1 MTFYTVVGMKK
12 SSGETKFH
20 LPPRSDSK
28 APLTPSQ
35 MMIARLGVQYSRQA
49 YLEGGLAR
57 LRNTR
62 VEDLT
67 EEELNS
73 MEKIADKHFEHFN
86 TYHNTFQNAPTEEF
100 LDSDYYKENVHGLT
114 MTIHSDIITI
124 IGRLRGEIKRSR
136 SSTSMDNNR
145 GNLSRIA
152 LPTFDGRYEAWK
164 PYEDL
169 FNSMVRLV
177 KGIPSVEKM
186 VRLKGSLKGEP
197 LNMISNLT
205 VTDDNFEIAWNKLVK
220 HYDNR
225 RLIIAAH
232 IDKILEL
239 KPVVDDPAKGL
250 SNLSNIITQALDAL
264 RALDASVDHWDLIV
278 GRVAR
283 RCIDL
288 DTKKAWEVHLG
299 GSRDPPTLRELL
311 DFIEARARALENVA
325 HDKPAQ
331 TSKDSS
337 SKFKG
342 KHQQVKVHHASGVG
356 GQAKAP
362 AEVSKSGVKECRL
375 CGGDHWLRF
384 NCESFRAKT
393 PAERREIVTAKNLCY
408 NCLGPHRAPTCTSKE
423 RCKVKDCNGNHHTL
437 IHEGSPEYRRELQQ
451 QTQLSQSSSGLS
463 LTNPRELASPSSS
476 TGPVEQSA
484 DPKVIHQT
492 STSEQ
497 RVVLLA
503 TAKALAASSFGTYHH
518 VRLLIDQ
525 GSEVIFIT
533 EKLVNIRQLRRKS
546 TNIKVFGIGGLESGS
561 TRGAVKVNL
570 HSRFNHQNQVEVTAH
585 VLTKLTS
592 TLPSIHCTK
601 AELDHLQGLQLAD
614 NNFLKPGSIDII
626 IGADHYGQII
636 GNNIPKS
643 SDNQTV
649 AQQTIFGWI
658 ISGTVCCTSCKPQ
671 TSLTAVRESSS
682 EQLLDL
688 LKRFWVQEEPPSH
701 ENMELGPEEL
711 ECEEHFQ
718 RTHTRESSGRY
729 VVRLPLKTTPSA
741 LGESRKHAL
750 QLLNRTSTKLS
761 SNPSYGKLYKDFIN
775 EYEALGHMKRVLEAS
790 EPSPVF
796 YLPHHGVLREDSIT
810 TKLRVVF
817 NGSSKTSSGVS
828 LNEILHSGGKLQVEG
843 SDVLIWLRTHRWVVG
858 RDIVKMFRQINV
870 NEKDWDLQ
878 RILWKDEDNNLI
890 TYQLTTVTY
899 GQTCAPWLALRVL
912 QQLVEDEGHRF
923 PMAAVF
929 LTKGRYVDDIY
940 GGAESEDQ
948 LKELINQLIGLCTA
962 GGLPLQKWDSNCQ
975 EILQELHLTSS
986 PPRTVEFENSTV
998 KVLGLCWNPISDVF
1012 TYKAKEKSKATIN
1025 KRNVLSEIAQLYDPL
1040 GIIGPVII
1048 RAKIFIQKLWLLKID
1063 WDDPLPMSHIKRWN
1077 EFREEFTQ
1085 LGQIQI
1091 PRWLQTS
1098 STSSRIYIHGFA
1110 DASNLAMGAAVY
1122 IRVDNHGL
1130 EPSIIL
1136 RMLGREDLSLFLWS
1150 DSTTALTWING
1161 HPSRWKDFIQNRV
1174 IKIQN
1179 SLPSATWKHISGK
1192 DNPADCASKGLSPS
1206 QLSPQEE
1213 WASSSTVMES
1223 TTEAALEERPV
1234 LAHPVAHVEQPQD
1247 LLERYSTLD
1256 KVLRVS
1262 ARVMRA
1268 IKLMRQQEVPDS
1280 PVLLPEE
1287 LDDVRIY
1294 WIKLTQNEHFEALI
1308 NRLKNG

>member
-20 LPPRSDSK
+20 LPP
-28 APLTPSQ
+28 
-35 MMIARLGVQYSRQA
+35 
-49 YLEGGLAR
+49 LA
-57 LRNTR
+57 LIQKPH
-62 VEDLT
+62 VP
-67 EEELNS
+67 
-73 MEKIADKHFEHFN
+73 M
-86 TYHNTFQNAPTEEF
+86 
-100 LDSDYYKENVHGLT
+100 
-114 MTIHSDIITI
+114 
-124 IGRLRGEIKRSR
+124 
-136 SSTSMDNNR
+136 
-145 GNLSRIA
+145 
-152 LPTFDGRYEAWK
+152 YEAWK

-220 HYDNR
+220 HYDDR

-264 RALDASVDHWDLIV
+264 RALDAPVDHWDLIV

-283 RCIDL
+283 RCTEL

-342 KHQQVKVHHASGVG
+342 KHQQVKVHHVSGAG

-375 CGGDHWLRF
+375 CGGNHWLGF

-393 PAERREIVTAKNLCY
+393 PAECREIITAKNLCY
-408 NCLGPHRAPTCTSKE
+408 NCLGPHRAPTCTK
-423 RCKVKDCNGNHHTL
+423 
-437 IHEGSPEYRRELQQ
+437 YRRELQQ
-451 QTQLSQSSSGLS
+451 QTQLSQPSPGSSGVQLGTSENSGWRGQSSSGSS

-484 DPKVIHQT
+484 DSKVIHQT

-518 VRLLIDQ
+518 
-525 GSEVIFIT
+525 
-533 EKLVNIRQLRRKS
+533 S

-570 HSRFNHQNQVEVTAH
+570 HSRFNYQNQVEVTAH

-636 GNNIPKS
+636 GNNISKS

-658 ISGTVCCTSCKPQ
+658 ILGTVCCTSCKPK

-729 VVRLPLKTTPSA
+729 VVRLPLKTSPSA

-775 EYEALGHMKRVLEAS
+775 EYEALGHMKRVSKAS

-796 YLPHHGVLREDSIT
+796 YLPHHCVLREDSIT
-810 TKLRVVF
+810 TKLRVFF
-817 NGSSKTSSGVS
+817 NGSSKTSSGVP

-858 RDIVKMFRQINV
+858 TDIVEMFRQINV
-870 NEKDWDLQ
+870 NEKDWVLQ
-878 RILWKDEDNNLI
+878 RILWKNEDNNLI

-912 QQLVEDEGHRF
+912 
-923 PMAAVF
+923 
-929 LTKGRYVDDIY
+929 
-940 GGAESEDQ
+940 
-948 LKELINQLIGLCTA
+948 
-962 GGLPLQKWDSNCQ
+962 
-975 EILQELHLTSS
+975 
-986 PPRTVEFENSTV
+986 
-998 KVLGLCWNPISDVF
+998 
-1012 TYKAKEKSKATIN
+1012 
-1025 KRNVLSEIAQLYDPL
+1025 
-1040 GIIGPVII
+1040 
-1048 RAKIFIQKLWLLKID
+1048 
-1063 WDDPLPMSHIKRWN
+1063 
-1077 EFREEFTQ
+1077 
-1085 LGQIQI
+1085 
-1091 PRWLQTS
+1091 
-1098 STSSRIYIHGFA
+1098 
-1110 DASNLAMGAAVY
+1110 
-1122 IRVDNHGL
+1122 
-1130 EPSIIL
+1130 
-1136 RMLGREDLSLFLWS
+1136 
-1150 DSTTALTWING
+1150 
-1161 HPSRWKDFIQNRV
+1161 
-1174 IKIQN
+1174 
-1179 SLPSATWKHISGK
+1179 
-1192 DNPADCASKGLSPS
+1192 
-1206 QLSPQEE
+1206 
-1213 WASSSTVMES
+1213 
-1223 TTEAALEERPV
+1223 
-1234 LAHPVAHVEQPQD
+1234 
-1247 LLERYSTLD
+1247 
-1256 KVLRVS
+1256 
-1262 ARVMRA
+1262 
-1268 IKLMRQQEVPDS
+1268 
-1280 PVLLPEE
+1280 
-1287 LDDVRIY
+1287 
-1294 WIKLTQNEHFEALI
+1294 
-1308 NRLKNG
+1308 